1 VQGTQFQRA
10 ILQFE
15 AAFEDIL
22 EGTVAEDRLR
32 SNPTASTSDAV
43 DGPLSVSDGMASG
56 KVVGYCTEPGEDSQG
71 MVEAAGPLGPLNDQR
86 KNHGGYTGKTVDVHD
101 GEKETTEIDG
111 GLHKKPCKTCAE
123 RRKKKAERRQHNSG
137 ACGADAL

>member
-43 DGPLSVSDGMASG
+43 DGPPLVSDGSASG
-56 KVVGYCTEPGEDSQG
+56 KVVGYCNEPEEDPHF
-71 MVEAAGPLGPLNDQR
+71 MAEAHGPLGPLNDQR
-86 KNHGGYTGKTVDVHD
+86 KIHGVYTEKPVGVHD
-101 GEKETTEIDG
+101 GKKETTETDD

-123 RRKKKAERRQHNSG
+123 RRKKKAERRQYNSG
-137 ACGADAL
+137 PCGADAL